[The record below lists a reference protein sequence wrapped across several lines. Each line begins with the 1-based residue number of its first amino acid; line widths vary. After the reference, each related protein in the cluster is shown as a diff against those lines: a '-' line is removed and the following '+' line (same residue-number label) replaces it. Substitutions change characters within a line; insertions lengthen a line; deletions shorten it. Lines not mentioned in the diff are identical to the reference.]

1 MKKRILTGFLSIG
14 LLMFPAQVFADHHGG
29 DHANHHAK
37 MDHKTLVN
45 HFYDVVMTQH
55 KLEMAEHFIA
65 ADAIEHEQSMM
76 TDPKKN
82 TLENFKVM
90 MQSMWKAFPDMKFTA
105 VDTLVDGNRIMVI
118 YRMTGTNTGDFM
130 GMKATNKKIDITG
143 VDIMKIDNGKFVE
156 HWGFMDSMVMMQQL
170 GMMH

>member
-1 MKKRILTGFLSIG
+1 MLRVNYNHIVHKNLINIDKTGVWYNLSCIHK
-14 LLMFPAQVFADHHGG
+14 QVNYTG
-29 DHANHHAK
+29 
-37 MDHKTLVN
+37 
-45 HFYDVVMTQH
+45 
-55 KLEMAEHFIA
+55 KLEMAEHFMA

-76 TDPKKN
+76 TDPKKS

-90 MQSMWKAFPDMKFTA
+90 MQAMWKAFPDMKFTA
-105 VDTLVDGNRIMVI
+105 VDTLVEGNRIMVI
-118 YRMTGTNTGDFM
+118 YHMTGTNTGEFM

-143 VDIMKIDNGKFVE
+143 VDIVRIANGKFVE